1 LKPRSIPP
9 KPVVEYETV
18 SLRLPT
24 TLLRTLDRYA
34 RFLGSGSD
42 RAYIVAK
49 SLELALDVDADFQKT
64 LRDERRTGVPEPAEK
79 P

>member
-1 LKPRSIPP
+1 LKRRSIPP

-49 SLELALDVDADFQKT
+49 SVELAVDLDRDFQKT
-64 LRDERRTGVPEPAEK
+64 LSAERRDAIADSPEEP
-79 P
+79 